1 MYFNK
6 IKTKTMLTFIAL
18 ITISVFFMVNTA
30 LLFFSVN
37 NSTYS
42 SVFLFLIASITYTF
56 ITEKEKL
63 TSTMFIFNCTVFIFL
78 GGRFISHFILGDAWE
93 IFDLNFMTKFK
104 SNEFESSRIFSIVFS
119 FVVFSNFSY
128 FLLTKN
134 KNKPYTLIS
143 GSTKKRSN
151 TILFLLI
158 TAIFLYLCK
167 EQLDLYLITKSNG
180 YLSRYSGHQSSA
192 YKAGDTILTTLFYVF
207 IGICFSKKSS
217 ALQKISCFYLLAIG
231 LLNAIGGQRGPF
243 IVSLLF
249 IIWFIGLTRDIG
261 IKKLAFFAIS
271 SSLLLVFIM
280 SFTVRGDKYSD
291 FGIVNGVAVFLYH
304 QGITLSV
311 INYGI
316 SELFDKYPIYPYIT
330 SFIPGGARLSAII
343 NGGPLMPYEL
353 GFGAFTAHA
362 ANPVEYANGRG
373 TGWSI
378 IGNFYLFSGGV
389 MVIFFII
396 SSALGITLRYL
407 ESSAKTSSFHLGL
420 LACILPQLFFSARA
434 EFKTVFT
441 TALMYIFIFAL
452 LSLVSSIIRNKKQ
465 PL

>member
-1 MYFNK
+1 
-6 IKTKTMLTFIAL
+6 MLTFIVL
-18 ITISVFFMVNTA
+18 IAMSVFFVTNTS

-37 NSTYS
+37 NSAYS
-42 SVFLFLIASITYTF
+42 SVFLFLIVLITYVF
-56 ITEKEKL
+56 IIEKEKL
-63 TSTMFIFNCTVFIFL
+63 TSAMFIFNCTVFIFL

-104 SNEFESSRIFSIVFS
+104 SNEFESSRVFSIVFS
-119 FVVFSNFSY
+119 FIVFSNFSY
-128 FLLTKN
+128 FILTKN
-134 KNKPYTLIS
+134 KNKPYTLIG
-143 GSTKKRSN
+143 GSTKKSSN
-151 TILFLLI
+151 TILLLLL
-158 TAIFLYLCK
+158 TVIFLCLCK
-167 EQLDLYLITKSNG
+167 DQLDLYLITKSNG

-217 ALQKISCFYLLAIG
+217 VLQKTSCFYLLVIG

-249 IIWFIGLTRDIG
+249 IIWFIGLTKDIG
-261 IKKLAFFAIS
+261 IKKLAFFAIA

-291 FGIVNGVAVFLYH
+291 FGIINGMAVFLYH
-304 QGITLSV
+304 QGVTLSV

-330 SFIPGGARLSAII
+330 SFIPGGARLSTII

-362 ANPVEYANGRG
+362 ANPAEYANGRG

-389 MVIFFII
+389 IAIFFII
-396 SSALGITLRYL
+396 SSAFGVAMRYL
-407 ESSAKTSSFHLGL
+407 ESSAKTSNFHLGL
-420 LACILPQLFFSARA
+420 LACILPPLFFSARA

-441 TALMYIFIFAL
+441 TTIIYFATYLVYVSFIKL
-452 LSLVSSIIRNKKQ
+452 IRNIK
-465 PL
+465 LAS